1 MNPCPQCGA
10 IPQPSDKFCNIC
22 GTPVSPPGFGAAAPG
37 GFPPPQQGFGAA
49 PPPPQGAYGAPPGG
63 QPPLRC
69 QMGHDIAPGA
79 SYCPH
84 GHPIAL
90 DAMPFANDQ
99 YGGAPQYGQP
109 GGFGAPPQQQGF
121 GGQYGAPQGG
131 FPDPN
136 APYGGGYGQP
146 QGGFGAP
153 PPQQGFGGGFGAPPP
168 QQGFQQGGFG
178 GGGFDAQAQP
188 YGQPQGGFGA
198 PPPQAQGGFGAPQP
212 GFGGQPEPAP
222 QPAPPPKPT
231 KASKA
236 APPEPVEPPP
246 PPIPGA
252 PTRLVTFSSI
262 PLGADVYV
270 DGDRLGQTPLVG
282 VALTD
287 GGHQIK
293 IISDAE
299 TLIRNIDVGKK
310 LPSRYVWKGG
320 DRWELH

>member
-1 MNPCPQCGA
+1 MWMGLAAMGTMLGA
-10 IPQPSDKFCNIC
+10 ILGLLTVGALGGLFLLGSTLLQP
-22 GTPVSPPGFGAAAPG
+22 APRRVV
-37 GFPPPQQGFGAA
+37 PPPVPLAIV
-49 PPPPQGAYGAPPGG
+49 PPPPLPPM
-63 QPPLRC
+63 PK
-69 QMGHDIAPGA
+69 
-79 SYCPH
+79 S
-84 GHPIAL
+84 AL
-90 DAMPFANDQ
+90 DPLP
-99 YGGAPQYGQP
+99 GELVTPELAPQV
-109 GGFGAPPQQQGF
+109 AI
-121 GGQYGAPQGG
+121 A
-131 FPDPN
+131 
-136 APYGGGYGQP
+136 
-146 QGGFGAP
+146 
-153 PPQQGFGGGFGAPPP
+153 
-168 QQGFQQGGFG
+168 
-178 GGGFDAQAQP
+178 
-188 YGQPQGGFGA
+188 
-198 PPPQAQGGFGAPQP
+198 
-212 GFGGQPEPAP
+212 EPAP